1 MERGINTSMR
11 GNKGQDKAEYLAAV
25 NDYTADRN
33 ARLEFVTTGLSGKQ
47 LNTDDFKFDEKF
59 GGKFHNQQFDK
70 PSSGWDFDQNSQRG
84 GNPAGNAVSSP
95 FDAYGQVYQGGS
107 GAPQQQ
113 STQNGFSQSNSS
125 GNNWAFGGGQGPQTT
140 KPAEGGKGGFLDF
153 DLPTTGNSNKN
164 YNPFL

>member
-11 GNKGQDKAEYLAAV
+11 GNRPQDKAEYLAAV
-25 NDYTADRN
+25 NDYTADRS

-84 GNPAGNAVSSP
+84 NGASANASSP

-107 GAPQQQ
+107 GASAQT
-113 STQNGFSQSNSS
+113 STAAFAQPSAA
-125 GNNWAFGGGQGPQTT
+125 GNNWGFGGGQGPQTT

-153 DLPTTGNSNKN
+153 DLPFTGNNNKN